1 MNLEEEII
9 DGYLVPAKMK
19 RIWAKEIGLL
29 RQFVEVCERHGL
41 QYRIMGGTLLGAVRH
56 KGYIPWDNDIDVAM
70 FRDDFNKLLTI
81 GEKEFA
87 KPSFFQTVISE
98 QGRFFS
104 TFIKIRDSES
114 TAAGLDEYQKGIN
127 CGIFIDVFCLDEL
140 PDGKLR
146 RKCFVRYLNSITKM
160 KRFCMNQP
168 PKQGFIN
175 EMKYRV
181 RKAMYRLYGSPN
193 AIELFE
199 KYQKQAGKYW
209 GKGGKQV
216 SHLAFG
222 YHDNFVWDYDD
233 WKDSVELAFGDDK
246 FMAPKGFDAVL
257 KQQYGDYMR
266 IPDDKSTHDYYD
278 FDPDIPYVVYF
289 LKKEN

>member
-19 RIWAKEIGLL
+19 RVWAKEIDLL

-41 QYRIMGGTLLGAVRH
+41 QYRIMYGTLLGAVRH

-70 FRDDFNKLLTI
+70 FRDDFNKLLEI
-81 GEKEFA
+81 GEKEFV
-87 KPSFFQTVISE
+87 KPSFFQTTITE
-98 QGRFFS
+98 KGRFFS
-104 TFIKIRDSES
+104 TYIKIRNSES
-114 TAAGLDEYQKGIN
+114 TAGGMDEYQKGIN
-127 CGIFIDVFCLDEL
+127 CGIIIDVFCLDEL

-146 RKCFVRYLNSITKM
+146 RKCFVRHLNSIAKM
-160 KRFCMNQP
+160 QRFCMNQP
-168 PKQGFIN
+168 SKKGFLN

-181 RKAMYRLYGSPN
+181 RKVMYRLQGSPN

-199 KYQKQAGKYW
+199 KYQKMAGKYW

-216 SHLAFG
+216 SDLSFG
-222 YHDNFVWDYDD
+222 YHDNLVVDYEDL
-233 WKDSVELAFGDDK
+233 KDGVELSFGDDK
-246 FMAPKGFDAVL
+246 FMAPKGFDAIL
-257 KQQYGDYMR
+257 KRNYGDYMR

-278 FDPDIPYVVYF
+278 FDPDIPYSIYF
-289 LKKEN
+289 RK